1 MKFSLTL
8 PIILSALYVS
18 FSQAQ
23 NNSFPPCA
31 ASCAKAEATQT
42 GCNMY
47 AFSICMMLRPLS
59 YPNTLHCRTN
69 PTSTSCFCT
78 DEQFIKFAVA
88 CVLLNCTD
96 SDGEAAKNYWDSVC
110 E

>member
-42 GCNMY
+42 GCN
-47 AFSICMMLRPLS
+47 I
-59 YPNTLHCRTN
+59 TN